1 MSLDKH
7 NSTNDENTP
16 IVDSIFL
23 NSQFYIFEHTIEERI
38 ESFSRKNADVEW
50 ERISPLYIIIKRVV
64 WIVPQL

>member
-64 WIVPQL
+64 WIFPQL

>member
-16 IVDSIFL
+16 IVDSIFS

-64 WIVPQL
+64 WIFPQL